1 MKSFERSVRRGS
13 GWGREWSTNNFV
25 FFYRLVYKY
34 FYYTEK
40 ELKRQMAY
48 MEPNRRF
55 HKLIWDTIV
64 SDINNHTGML

>member
-1 MKSFERSVRRGS
+1 MGERVV
-13 GWGREWSTNNFV
+13 NKQFC